1 MVMPEPV
8 KKSLPV
14 IGIIF
19 LLLAVLKFLQGGN
32 WVVWLILAIL
42 FGALR
47 FLPSSDRGP
56 SGPEHKA

>member
-1 MVMPEPV
+1 MPEPI

-19 LLLAVLKFLQGGN
+19 LLLAVLKFLQGGS

-47 FLPSSDRGP
+47 FLPSSERNA
-56 SGPEHKA
+56 SGPEPKA

>member
-1 MVMPEPV
+1 MPEPV
-8 KKSLPV
+8 QKSLPI

-19 LLLAVLKFLQGGN
+19 LMLAVLKFLQGGN

-47 FLPSSDRGP
+47 FFPLSKRGA
-56 SGPEHKA
+56 SGSEDKA

>member
-1 MVMPEPV
+1 MPEPI

-47 FLPSSDRGP
+47 LLPSSKSDA

>member
-1 MVMPEPV
+1 MPESI

-32 WVVWLILAIL
+32 WIVWLILATL

-47 FLPSSDRGP
+47 FFPSSERGA

>member
-1 MVMPEPV
+1 MPGTV

-14 IGIIF
+14 VCVIF

-47 FLPSSDRGP
+47 FLPSSESST
-56 SGPEHKA
+56 SGSEPKA